1 MVAVVVVMDFVMS
14 RSWQGILLRV
24 EEYLGF
30 VGAVGEYLGYLG
42 CRGWDL

>member
-1 MVAVVVVMDFVMS
+1 MLVVVVVMDFVMS

-30 VGAVGEYLGYLG
+30 LGAVGEYLG
-42 CRGWDL
+42 CRGWD